1 MHANLGNIC
10 LSLYLPNMGVVDILV
25 DKQQPFLQSLVIFQ
39 IVTDNRHKVITIVY
53 HKHLALRWVKNN
65 HDVHKNL
72 FHYLFFIFVSQYD

>member
-1 MHANLGNIC
+1 
-10 LSLYLPNMGVVDILV
+10 MGVVGMLV
-25 DKQQPFLQSLVIFQ
+25 DKQPPFLQFLVPRIIQ
-39 IVTDNRHKVITIVY
+39 VVTDNRHKVITIVY